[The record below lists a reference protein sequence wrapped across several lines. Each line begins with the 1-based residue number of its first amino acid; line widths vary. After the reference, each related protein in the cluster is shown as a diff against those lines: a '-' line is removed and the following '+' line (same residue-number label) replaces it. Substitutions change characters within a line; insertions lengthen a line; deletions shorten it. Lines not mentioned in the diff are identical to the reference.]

1 MKVRKD
7 LTLVI
12 NDNKHLLGQ
21 RTWLM
26 GVINVTPDSFSDGGL
41 YFDKDKAV
49 ERGLELAAE
58 GADIIDIGGESTR
71 PGSKPIPKNEEIR
84 RVIPVISELRKRIE
98 VLISVDT
105 TKAEV
110 AEAAIGAGA
119 DIINDI
125 SALRFDPKMMEVA
138 AREDVPVILMHMKGI
153 PQTMQINPGYKD
165 VLQEVNAFFK
175 DRIEEARSHGIQE
188 EKIIIDPGIGFGK
201 RLEDNLILIN
211 NLDSFQNL
219 GRPVLVGVSR
229 KSFLGK
235 ILNLPPEERLEGT
248 IATAILSIIRGAH
261 ILRVH
266 DVQSIKRAVRVAET
280 VLGSTPSGTVVE
292 ETEKRKNRYVC

>member
-1 MKVRKD
+1 
-7 LTLVI
+7 
-12 NDNKHLLGQ
+12 
-21 RTWLM
+21 M
-26 GVINVTPDSFSDGGL
+26 GVINVTPDSFSDGGI

-58 GADIIDIGGESTR
+58 GADIIDIGGESSR
-71 PGSKPIPKNEEIR
+71 PGSNPVQKNEEMR
-84 RVIPVISELRKRIE
+84 RVIPVISELKKRTE

-110 AEAAIGAGA
+110 AEAAIGTGA

-125 SALRFDPKMMEVA
+125 SALRFNPEMMSLV

-153 PQTMQINPGYKD
+153 PKTMQINPGYDD
-165 VLQEVNAFFK
+165 VLQEVKTFLR
-175 DRIEEARSHGIQE
+175 DRIEEAHSHGIQT

-201 RLEDNLILIN
+201 RLEDNLALIN
-211 NLDSFQNL
+211 NLNVFGDL
-219 GRPVLVGVSR
+219 GRPVLVGISR

-248 IATAILSIIRGAH
+248 IASAVLSIIRGAH

-266 DVQSIKRAVRVAET
+266 DVRKIKRAVRVAEAILET
-280 VLGSTPSGTVVE
+280 APSDPEFE
-292 ETEKRKNRYVC
+292 ESEKRKNRYVC

>member
-1 MKVRKD
+1 
-7 LTLVI
+7 
-12 NDNKHLLGQ
+12 
-21 RTWLM
+21 M
-26 GVINVTPDSFSDGGL
+26 GVINVTPDSFSDGGI

-49 ERGLELAAE
+49 ERGLELVAE
-58 GADIIDIGGESTR
+58 GADIIDIGGESSR
-71 PGSKPIPKNEEIR
+71 PGSDPVPKNEEMR
-84 RVIPVISELRKRIE
+84 RVIPVISELKKRTE
-98 VLISVDT
+98 VLVSVDT

-125 SALRFDPKMMEVA
+125 SALRFDSEMTTLV

-153 PQTMQINPGYKD
+153 PKTMQINPNYDD
-165 VLQEVNAFFK
+165 VLQEVKTFLK
-175 DRIEEARSHGIQE
+175 DRIEEARSDGIQT

-201 RLEDNLILIN
+201 RLEDNLALIN
-211 NLDSFQNL
+211 NLNVFDDL
-219 GRPVLVGVSR
+219 GRPILVGISR

-248 IATAILSIIRGAH
+248 IASAVLSIIRGAH

-266 DVQSIKRAVRVAET
+266 DVRSIKRTVRVAEAI
-280 VLGSTPSGTVVE
+280 LEATPSDNAFE
-292 ETEKRKNRYVC
+292 ENKKRKNRYVC